1 MRVLVAANLTPYLK
15 GGADDHIQ
23 NLTKAIEQAGHQAE
37 CLRLPFAFNPTS
49 EIKRAMR
56 AAAEL
61 NMQSP
66 SGQSID
72 RMISLQFPAYG
83 VQHPYHIAW
92 VMHQHRA
99 VYELFDSG
107 AARSEDRDLKKEI
120 EAFDDRM
127 LRPVAEKGRLFA
139 NSKRVAERLAQ
150 FNGLTASPIY
160 HPPPDADRFFCDDAQ
175 PYIFF
180 PSRFESLK
188 RQQLVIEAAALM
200 RSPLYIVLAGEGGQF
215 EAARQR
221 VAELGLQ
228 DRVKLLGRISA
239 EEKIVWY
246 SRALAVCYP
255 PKDEDYGYVT
265 LESMISSKPVITCT
279 DSGGPCEFVIDQET
293 GFITEPT
300 AQMLAI
306 AMDRLHENQDKAITM
321 GQAANARWRDL
332 RISWPGVVEQLLG
345 V

>member
-37 CLRLPFAFNPTS
+37 CLRLPFAFNPAS

-56 AAAEL
+56 AAIDL

-83 VQHPYHIAW
+83 VQHPHHVAW

-99 VYELFDSG
+99 VYELFDSDS
-107 AARSEDRDLKKEI
+107 ARREDRDLKKEI

-127 LRPVAEKGRLFA
+127 LRPIAEKGRLFA

-150 FNGLTASPIY
+150 FNGLAAKPVY
-160 HPPPDADRFFCDDAQ
+160 HPPPDADRFFCNDAQ

-200 RSPLYIVLAGEGGQF
+200 QSPLYVVLAGEGGQS

-228 DRVKLLGRISA
+228 DRVKLLGRVSV

-255 PKDEDYGYVT
+255 PKDEDFGYVT

-293 GFITEPT
+293 GLITEPS
-300 AQMLAI
+300 AQMLAL
-306 AMDRLHENQDKAITM
+306 AMDRLFENQDKAIAM
-321 GQAANARWRDL
+321 GRAAHARWQDL
-332 RISWPGVVEQLLG
+332 GISWPGVVEQLLE

>member
-1 MRVLVAANLTPYLK
+1 
-15 GGADDHIQ
+15 
-23 NLTKAIEQAGHQAE
+23 
-37 CLRLPFAFNPTS
+37 
-49 EIKRAMR
+49 
-56 AAAEL
+56 
-61 NMQSP
+61 MQSP

-83 VQHPYHIAW
+83 VQHPHHVAW

-99 VYELFDSG
+99 VYELFDERTSKC
-107 AARSEDRDLKKEI
+107 EDHELKKEI
-120 EAFDDRM
+120 EAFDQAA
-127 LRPVAEKGRLFA
+127 LKPVADQGRLFA
-139 NSKRVAERLAQ
+139 NSQRVAQRLSH
-150 FNGLTASPIY
+150 FNGLSAKPIY

-200 RSPLYIVLAGEGGQF
+200 RSPLYVVLAGEGGQF

-265 LESMISSKPVITCT
+265 LESMLSSKPVITCT

-293 GFITEPT
+293 GLITEPL
-300 AQMLAI
+300 AQDLANAMDSLYQDQAKAI
-306 AMDRLHENQDKAITM
+306 AMGKSAH
-321 GQAANARWRDL
+321 ARWREL
-332 RISWPGVVEQLLG
+332 RVSWPSVVETLLEA
-345 V
+345 